1 MLNNTTNQILDT
13 VKRADDVLVRIA
25 TEAYANAA
33 RKLEECAKRLK
44 DESRRNGPLVDLYE
58 MDLDHAFA
66 CFELA
71 ADDLRET
78 RDGYRHTYPHPA
90 ALAPHGSRYP
100 VR

>member
-1 MLNNTTNQILDT
+1 MLNHSTSPALI
-13 VKRADDVLVRIA
+13 AIA
-25 TEAYANAA
+25 TAAYEAA
-33 RKLEECAKRLK
+33 AKRLELAAK
-44 DESRRNGPLVDLYE
+44 RVKEHGAGPMADLYSD
-58 MDLDHAFA
+58 DLDDAFQA
-66 CFELA
+66 FELA

>member
-1 MLNNTTNQILDT
+1 MLNQRNVSSPALIAIATDAFDKASKALA
-13 VKRADDVLVRIA
+13 VAAKRVREHGAGPLADLYADD
-25 TEAYANAA
+25 
-33 RKLEECAKRLK
+33 
-44 DESRRNGPLVDLYE
+44 
-58 MDLDHAFA
+58 LDQAFA
-66 CFELA
+66 NFELA